1 MPSVTVAERD
11 LSATPFPSS
20 DEAGRLRALARY
32 TILDTPPDEG
42 FDQLADLARGIAGTD
57 IAGIAFFGSDRVW
70 FKSLLGADPEELSAD
85 QLLGTSTAAPTGT
98 GVLGRAIG
106 AGALV
111 AVPCVTSDGYTLG
124 CLFVADSDPV
134 ALDERT
140 RHFLRSLAEQA
151 VRLLELRRTL
161 LSYHTVVDKAGHVV
175 FHLDQSDRL
184 VSLTPTWS
192 QLSGFGVVRSLGAR
206 LSDFL
211 HTEDEEGF
219 GDWLDEVRGTTT
231 PPVLQCRLARLTGDE
246 VMVELLARPLVDE
259 ENRVLGVVGV
269 IADVSARHARE
280 VEAQHLSKL
289 EALGRLS
296 AGLAHEINTPIQF
309 VGDNTRFL
317 AECYETMLTLVCSY
331 RDVLSPD
338 GNPMSW
344 AERQV
349 EIDRA
354 EGIADI
360 DYLSEEVPLAIQQ
373 SLDGVERVASLV
385 RAMKTFSHPGSR
397 EQSPANLNEALRAT
411 VTVAQN
417 QFRYFADVE
426 LDFEDLPPVVCNL
439 GDLNQVFLNL
449 VVNAADAI
457 EETGRHGKITIATRT
472 DDDDVVV
479 SVSDTGGGMP
489 EHLKL
494 QIFEPFFTTKEVGR
508 GTGQGLALVRAI
520 VNKHEGTISVD
531 SHQGIG
537 TTFEIRLPIQGCTA
551 QEGPAR

>member
-1 MPSVTVAERD
+1 MAERD
-11 LSATPFPSS
+11 LAATPFPSS

-57 IAGIAFFGSDRVW
+57 IAGIAFFDSDRVW
-70 FKSLLGADPEELSAD
+70 FKSLLGAEPEECTAD
-85 QLLGTSTAAPTGT
+85 QLLGTCTAGPPGSGA
-98 GVLGRAIG
+98 LGRALE

-124 CLFVADSDPV
+124 CLFVADSEPHD
-134 ALDERT
+134 LDERQQD
-140 RHFLRSLAEQA
+140 FLRSLAGQA

-175 FHLDQSDRL
+175 FHLDQGDRL

-192 QLSGFGVVRSLGAR
+192 QLSGFGVVRSLGAQ
-206 LSDFL
+206 LTDFL
-211 HTEDEEGF
+211 HTDDEEDF
-219 GDWLDEVRGTTT
+219 GDWLDEVRGTAT

-259 ENRVLGVVGV
+259 DNRVLGVVGV

-385 RAMKTFSHPGSR
+385 RAMKTFSHPGSL

-426 LDFEDLPPVVCNL
+426 LDFADLPPVMCNL

-457 EETGRHGKITIATRT
+457 EETERHGRITIATRV
-472 DDDDVVV
+472 DDEDVLV

-520 VNKHEGTISVD
+520 VHKHAGTISVD
-531 SHQGIG
+531 SQQGIG

-551 QEGPAR
+551 QEGPPR